1 LKRLGGDYA
10 RFVEESDYELSQV
23 IGMIIIK
30 KHETDGSAWIDQNKA
45 GFLKKPAFW
54 IWLDLF
60 FFEKSAFW
68 LVFTSHLP

>member
-54 IWLDLF
+54 ICF
-60 FFEKSAFW
+60 FLRNPLSGWSLRA
-68 LVFTSHLP
+68 TCSSTP